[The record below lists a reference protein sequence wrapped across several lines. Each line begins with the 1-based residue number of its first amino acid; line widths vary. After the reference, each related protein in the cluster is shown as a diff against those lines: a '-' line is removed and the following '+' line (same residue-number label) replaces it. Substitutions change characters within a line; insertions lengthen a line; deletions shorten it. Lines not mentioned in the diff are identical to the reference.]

1 MFKPTIRLLILLLL
15 SAAATACVHKVS
27 IQQGNYLEADQV
39 GKVEVG
45 MSREQVKFLLG
56 TPIADDPF
64 TNDRWDYVYFYRNGR
79 TGETL
84 RREVVVYF
92 EDDKVSRIDN
102 KQG

>member
-1 MFKPTIRLLILLLL
+1 MLKAIIRLLIPLLLGTAL
-15 SAAATACVHKVS
+15 TACVHKIS
-27 IQQGNYLEADQV
+27 IQQGNYLEAEQV

-45 MSREQVKFLLG
+45 MSRDQVRFLLG

-64 TNDRWDYVYFYRNGR
+64 TNDRWDYVYLYRNGR

-92 EDDKVSRIDN
+92 VDDKVSRIDN